1 MIFNVDSQDNPWI
14 VLSCEKM
21 FDFVMSPEH
30 QEITM
35 EQHMEFHK
43 DYDPCIQNP

>member
-35 EQHMEFHK
+35 EQQMEFHK
-43 DYDPCIQNP
+43 E